1 MFYSLNGNKTAIL
14 IFASIA
20 TALVTIDLA
29 CISVALP
36 RMLGFFSASKIEIA
50 WVITVYSISTA
61 ICIPLLGYLSEKVGR
76 KKTYL
81 IGIIGFTI
89 FSALSGLSQNLD
101 QILIFRTLQGAFS
114 APLVALSQSIIIHSF
129 PVKERGK
136 AISWWTLGLL
146 VGPLI
151 GPVLGG
157 YLTEYYNWRWVFLIN
172 VPIGLIAFIGCYFSL
187 KENTINKN
195 ISFAFKSFIFLA
207 IGASCMQV
215 FLDRGQI
222 LDWFSSEIITY
233 LAIIA
238 MIFLLLFIVQFFMKN
253 SKTLFPKELFKDINY
268 VGGIIFTF
276 LFGIILVPP
285 FIMIPDFLD
294 SLGGYPLDKI
304 GIVLTFSGVGGL
316 IGTLISARILV
327 FEYYR
332 TFMIIGLLI
341 YMFGQYQMTLWTSDI
356 SIYNM
361 MINGVIRGIGI
372 GFFYP
377 AMATVTYVTLP
388 AKLRDHGASFFQ
400 FTRNAG
406 SAVAIAILVV
416 LMDRYNKINID
427 ELSSRITSSYQ
438 NTHVINNTYPI
449 PPLDVNNTNYF
460 INLITEE
467 SHMISLINVFA
478 ILALLP
484 LIFFPFFLLFKIKK

>member
-1 MFYSLNGNKTAIL
+1 MFHALRGNNTSIL

-20 TALVTIDLA
+20 TALVTVDLA

-81 IGIIGFTI
+81 VGIVGFSL

-129 PVKERGK
+129 PEKERGK

-146 VGPLI
+146 IGPLI
-151 GPVLGG
+151 GPILGG

-172 VPIGLIAFIGCYFSL
+172 VPIGVIALIGCYFSL
-187 KENTINKN
+187 EENNINKN
-195 ISFAFKSFIFLA
+195 TTFAFKSFAFLA

-222 LDWFSSEIITY
+222 LDWFSSSLIST
-233 LAIIA
+233 LAVLTF
-238 MIFLLLFIVQFFMKN
+238 IFILLFLIQFFIKN
-253 SKTLFPKELFKDINY
+253 SKTLFPKDLFKDANY
-268 VGGIIFTF
+268 VGGLIFTF

-294 SLGGYPLDKI
+294 SLGGYPVDKI
-304 GIVLTFSGVGGL
+304 GLVLTFSGVGGL
-316 IGTLISARILV
+316 IGTLISSRILV
-327 FEYYR
+327 YEYYK
-332 TFMIIGLLI
+332 TFMFLGLLI
-341 YMFGQYQMTLWTSDI
+341 YMFGQYQMSLWTSDI

-377 AMATVTYVTLP
+377 AMATATYITLP
-388 AKLRDHGASFFQ
+388 AQLRDHGASLFQ
-400 FTRNAG
+400 FVRNAG
-406 SAVAIAILVV
+406 SAIAIAILVV
-416 LMDRYNKINID
+416 LMDRYNKININ

-438 NTHVINNTYPI
+438 NNEAINNSYPLS
-449 PPLDVNNTNYF
+449 PLAEGNANYF
-460 INLITEE
+460 LNLISQE
-467 SHMISLINVFA
+467 SHMISLINIF
-478 ILALLP
+478 ILLALLP
-484 LIFFPFFLLFKIKK
+484 LLFFPFFLLFKTKK